1 MGAIETGR
9 GEVLRLWEF
18 DREMNTT
25 YSVDLF
31 APTSSPE
38 VLFSRVVLRNLNERP
53 VQGYWWSNIGVN
65 ISAGS
70 RVLYPASY
78 AVVSTGEGLTATPFP
93 HFSPWTTGGSNG
105 TFGASDHS
113 YPGRYYEAR
122 ENFIRGNGTNDR
134 ASMGIVDQQ
143 GRGLVHVS
151 NADGRKYWVWGA
163 DEPHDF
169 NRMMFLSSPPAGQY
183 LEMQVCAATPQPR
196 VTPTSPMPDSPALG
210 WGGANAVADVP
221 VGSHAHLL
229 GSLRAARPRSLG
241 GTRPKLHCR
250 SSC

>member
-1 MGAIETGR
+1 MGVIETGR
-9 GEVLRLWEF
+9 GDVLRLWEF

-31 APTSSPE
+31 APASVPGA
-38 VLFSRVVLRNLNERP
+38 LFSRVVLRNPNPWP
-53 VQGYWWSNIGVN
+53 VEGYWWSNIGVN
-65 ISAGS
+65 ISSGS
-70 RVLYPASY
+70 RVLYPATY
-78 AVVSTGEGLTATPFP
+78 AVINTPGGLSATPFP

-113 YPGRYYEAR
+113 YPARYYEAR
-122 ENFIRGNGTNDR
+122 ENFIRGNGSSDR
-134 ASMGIVDQQ
+134 ASMGIVDAE

-183 LEMQVCAATPQPR
+183 LEMQVRLGHMCAC
-196 VTPTSPMPDSPALG
+196 
-210 WGGANAVADVP
+210 
-221 VGSHAHLL
+221 AHVYTKCMCACVKKIKINNNKKQNKK
-229 GSLRAARPRSLG
+229 SL
-241 GTRPKLHCR
+241 
-250 SSC
+250 